1 MDFQEIF
8 IEICNANNGE
18 LPQDITTGDVI
29 AMKELEIYNWKEY
42 EAYVKKKTNSYSEDE
57 LKYLFQDIHYKLVA
71 EAKKLKKQKENQP
84 F

>member
-1 MDFQEIF
+1 MGKMKEIF

-29 AMKELEIYNWKEY
+29 VMKELEIYNWKEY
-42 EAYVKKKTNSYSEDE
+42 EAYVKKKKNSYSEDE
-57 LKYLFQDIHYKLVA
+57 LKLVA

>member
-1 MDFQEIF
+1 MGKMKEIF

-57 LKYLFQDIHYKLVA
+57 LKLVA